1 MIQPPGM
8 TPTKLRGILAT
19 IFVSMV
25 IIGIGIFMLGYQ
37 QITIFSQAAQETAQK
52 AADSDSTMHDLAAVQ
67 QELALKSDIV
77 ARASQLVAASQSYKY
92 QDQIIQD
99 INSYAEAAGLSLENI
114 TFEDTTAAAA
124 TPTATLMP
132 LPAGI
137 KMTTA
142 TATLKNPVNYYKLL
156 SFLHSLEQGVFK
168 MSITGINLAKAT
180 GSVGAEDITS
190 APIKIEVYIR

>member
-1 MIQPPGM
+1 M
-8 TPTKLRGILAT
+8 TQTTHLTPAKLRGILAT
-19 IFVSMV
+19 IFVALM
-25 IIGIGIFMLGYQ
+25 IIGVVIFMLGYR
-37 QITIFSQAAQETAQK
+37 QINQYSLAARETAQK
-52 AADSDSTMHDLAAVQ
+52 AAASSSTVQDLKLIQ
-67 QELALKSDIV
+67 QELSQKAEIV

-99 INSYAEAAGLSLENI
+99 INSYAQAAGLSLDNI
-114 TFEDTTAAAA
+114 TFEDASVVAAA
-124 TPTATLMP
+124 TTTTVP

-156 SFLHSLEQGVFK
+156 NFLHSLEQGVFK
-168 MSITGINLAKAT
+168 MSVTGIDLSKSAST
-180 GSVGAEDITS
+180 GGPEDITS